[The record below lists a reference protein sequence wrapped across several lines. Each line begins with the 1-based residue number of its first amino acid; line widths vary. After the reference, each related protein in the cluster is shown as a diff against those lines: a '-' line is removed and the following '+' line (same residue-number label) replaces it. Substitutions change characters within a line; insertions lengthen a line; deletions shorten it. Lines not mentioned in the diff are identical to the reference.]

1 MRKRLVLG
9 GVIYFASSTSTYL
22 VLRTTK
28 GPTRPCGGGGG
39 TAAAG
44 GGEAVA
50 TFDRLAPEYDGRID
64 LEETLMGVK
73 LLRLWLVRRAAG
85 DVLEVGAGTARNLKY
100 YKPAQVSS
108 LTLSDG
114 APAMLRTAFDKHRAA
129 GTRLAALPVRF
140 ALADAQDLCATPA
153 PGAAPSPSPP
163 AAGAPARAFGPAADG
178 PPERFPPASFDTVVS
193 TFTLCSYDDPV
204 AALRGMAR
212 ALRPGGRL
220 LLLEHGRASWGAV
233 NGVLDRGAAEHRAR
247 WGCEWNRD
255 VLGLLEAAGLQAE
268 RVSRWHFGSSYVVE
282 ARPRRGAG
290 AAEL

>member
-1 MRKRLVLG
+1 MSRRLVLG
-9 GVIYFASSTSTYL
+9 GAIYFAASTATYF
-22 VLRTTK
+22 VLRTT
-28 GPTRPCGGGGG
+28 GPARPCGGGGG
-39 TAAAG
+39 TAAAA
-44 GGEAVA
+44 GEAVA

-73 LLRLWLVRRAAG
+73 LLRRWLVRRAAG

-114 APAMLRTAFDKHRAA
+114 APAMLRAAFDKHRAA
-129 GTRLAALPVRF
+129 GARLAALPVRF
-140 ALADAQDLCATPA
+140 ARVDAQDLCAA
-153 PGAAPSPSPP
+153 PAPSPPV
-163 AAGAPARAFGPAADG
+163 AGAPARAFGPDADG
-178 PPERFPPASFDTVVS
+178 PPERLPPASFDTVVS

-233 NGVLDRGAAEHRAR
+233 NGALDRGAAKHRAR

-255 VLGLLEAAGLQAE
+255 VLGLLEAAGLQVE

-282 ARPRRGAG
+282 ARPRPRRGAG
-290 AAEL
+290 AEL